1 MPSPRDEMMHKWR
14 CPMALP
20 MCVCVYRERE
30 IHLYRVLHKY
40 RIHSLVQDH
49 VHNAAKC
56 KNVRICQD
64 NSESICSKGI
74 CERSTTGSD

>member
-1 MPSPRDEMMHKWR
+1 
-14 CPMALP
+14 MALP
-20 MCVCVYRERE
+20 MCVYIYIYRERERE

-74 CERSTTGSD
+74 CEHSTTGSD